1 MRNENIFTRKRA
13 MTPLVVVQ
21 TVTKKYKDAPRAAV
35 NNLSLVIDKGDVFG
49 LLGPNGAGKTT
60 FISMLCGLFPATSGD
75 IFINGQTHK
84 THSNQCK
91 QAIGVVPQEIALYP
105 KLTAWENLL
114 FLGHMY
120 GLKTAPLKE
129 AIKYNLLLLGLESN
143 THQKIATYSGGM
155 KRRVNLI
162 AGLLHNPQ
170 LLILDE
176 PTVGVD
182 VQSKQAIID
191 YLKKLNVE
199 KGMTI
204 LYTSHHLDE
213 AEEFCNRIAIID
225 DGTLVTQGTTK
236 DLITENQCQ
245 SIEEVYLKITGV
257 KFRDK

>member
-1 MRNENIFTRKRA
+1 MSI
-13 MTPLVVVQ
+13 LVDIQHVS
-21 TVTKKYKDAPRAAV
+21 KKYKEAPRPAV
-35 NNLSLVIDKGDVFG
+35 NDLSLIINKGDIFG

-60 FISMLCGLFPATSGD
+60 FISMLCGLFPPTIGE
-75 IFINGQTHK
+75 IFINGLTHK
-84 THSNQCK
+84 THSKQCK
-91 QAIGVVPQEIALYP
+91 QVIGVVPQEIALYP
-105 KLTAWENLL
+105 KLTAWENLM

-120 GLKTAPLKE
+120 GLKGGSLKKE
-129 AIKYNLLLLGLESN
+129 VKHNLSILGLEEN
-143 THQKIATYSGGM
+143 MHQQIVSFSGGM

-182 VQSKQAIID
+182 VQSKQAIIEH
-191 YLKKLNVE
+191 LKKLNKE

-213 AEEFCNRIAIID
+213 AQDFCTHIAIID
-225 DGTLVTQGTTK
+225 DGKLITQGPTH
-236 DLITENQCQ
+236 DLIKDNTCR
-245 SIEEVYLKITGV
+245 SLEEVYLKITGI